1 MKRIVWMLCFQ
12 IIFIFNSYSQY
23 NTWVYKA
30 SMPTAR
36 TFLSGCVLND
46 KFYVIGGAPSTSAT
60 KKVEMYDPQN
70 DLWSTLQDL
79 PLARCYA
86 AVCTFNEKIYVFGGA
101 TGMWA
106 NSTNSIFVFNLQSN
120 TWSQIADMP
129 YSIGGCGIAVVD
141 SLIYLIGGSLNTSSP
156 PVSTV
161 MSFNPLTENW
171 LQKTDLLSPKN
182 MLSACVVD
190 GKIYAIGGT
199 TENWENVYYKKVEMY
214 DPATDTWTQKTDM
227 PTGRW
232 GMASGVVNG
241 LIFVLGGRYETS
253 ISNNE
258 VYDPLLNS
266 WSTITPMQE
275 VKTSPVAS
283 VINNKI
289 YVTGGHQQGPPM
301 VILSFLGEFTPEIT
315 EVDSDTELLRPTE
328 FSISQNYPNPFN
340 PTTVIQYQVPCISQ
354 VVLKIYD
361 ILGNEIATLV
371 NEEKSAGNYEVEF
384 NLPAGR
390 QGTSSIKHQPSS
402 GVYFYQLKAGN
413 FIQTMKMILL
423 K

>member
-101 TGMWA
+101 TGMWT
-106 NSTNSIFVFNLQSN
+106 NSTNSIFVYDLQSN

-141 SLIYLIGGSLNTSSP
+141 SLIYLIAGSLNASSS

-161 MSFNPLTENW
+161 MAFDPLTENW
-171 LQKTDLLSPKN
+171 LQKTDLLSPRN

-199 TENWENVYYKKVEMY
+199 TEDWDNVFYKKVEMY
-214 DPATDTWTQKTDM
+214 DPATDTWTPKEDM

-232 GMASGVVNG
+232 GMASSVVNN
-241 LIFVLGGRYETS
+241 LVFIIGGRYGTSTS
-253 ISNNE
+253 INE
-258 VYDPLLNS
+258 VYNPITNS
-266 WSTITPMQE
+266 WILHTPLQE
-275 VKTSPVAS
+275 TRTAS
-283 VINNKI
+283 VGGVINNKI
-289 YVTGGHQQGPPM
+289 YVTGGHQGPPLVM
-301 VILSFLGEFTPEIT
+301 ISSLEELTLEIT
-315 EVDSDTELLRPTE
+315 DSDDDFYFLKPENFLLE
-328 FSISQNYPNPFN
+328 QNYPNPFN
-340 PTTVIQYQVPCISQ
+340 PSTKISWQ
-354 VVLKIYD
+354 SPVGSWQTLKVFD
-361 ILGNEIATLV
+361 VLGNEVATLV
-371 NEEKSAGNYEVEF
+371 DEYKPAGNYEVEF
-384 NLPAGR
+384 STTGGR
-390 QGTSSIKHQPSS
+390 ESRIKDLAS
-402 GVYFYQLKAGN
+402 GIYFYQLKAGD
-413 FIQTMKMILL
+413 FIQTKKLLLL